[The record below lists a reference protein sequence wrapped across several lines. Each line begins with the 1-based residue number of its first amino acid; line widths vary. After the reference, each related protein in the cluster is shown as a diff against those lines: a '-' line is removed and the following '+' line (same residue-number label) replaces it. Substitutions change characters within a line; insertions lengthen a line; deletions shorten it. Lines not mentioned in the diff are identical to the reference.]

1 MKNII
6 LIAPP
11 GAGKGTQAKMLCSKF
26 NMVHISVGDLLRSE
40 IEKGNDLSESLKQRM
55 QSGKLVEDELI
66 LKIMEKRL
74 NESDLDNGFILDGF
88 PRNINQAINLDKI
101 TDKIDAV
108 IYLEVSKE
116 ELERRIVGRLV
127 CKTCGASYSELIEEL
142 MPINNNIC
150 DKCNSKLEKRI
161 DDTVEI
167 FNNRYN
173 TYLEETYPILEFYKE
188 KNKLYTINLLDKDEI
203 FNEIVKIISKML
215 TYQTGIK
222 KYTD

>member
-11 GAGKGTQAKMLCSKF
+11 GAGKGTQAKMLCTKF

-40 IEKGNDLSESLKQRM
+40 IEKKSDLSESLKQRM

-74 NESDLDNGFILDGF
+74 NESDLNNGFILDGF
-88 PRNINQAINLDKI
+88 PRNINQAINLEKI
-101 TDKIDAV
+101 TKKIDAV

-127 CKTCGASYSELIEEL
+127 CKSCGASYSELIEEL
-142 MPINNNIC
+142 KPINQNLC

-161 DDTVEI
+161 DDTIEI
-167 FNNRYN
+167 FNKRYN

-188 KNKLYTINLLDKDEI
+188 KNKLYTINSLDKDEI
-203 FNEIVKIISKML
+203 FNEIVKII
-215 TYQTGIK
+215 T
-222 KYTD
+222 

>member
-74 NESDLDNGFILDGF
+74 NESDLETGFILDGF

-101 TDKIDAV
+101 TDKIDIV
-108 IYLEVSKE
+108 IYLNVSKE

-142 MPINNNIC
+142 KPINENLC

-203 FNEIVKIISKML
+203 FNEIVKVIS
-215 TYQTGIK
+215 
-222 KYTD
+222 

>member
-108 IYLEVSKE
+108 IYLEVSKD

-127 CKTCGASYSELIEEL
+127 CKTCGASYSELISSYDL
-142 MPINNNIC
+142 
-150 DKCNSKLEKRI
+150 
-161 DDTVEI
+161 
-167 FNNRYN
+167 
-173 TYLEETYPILEFYKE
+173 
-188 KNKLYTINLLDKDEI
+188 
-203 FNEIVKIISKML
+203 
-215 TYQTGIK
+215 
-222 KYTD
+222 

>member
-127 CKTCGASYSELIEEL
+127 CKICGASYSELIEEL
-142 MPINNNIC
+142 KPINENLC

-173 TYLEETYPILEFYKE
+173 TYIEETYPILEFYKE
-188 KNKLYTINLLDKDEI
+188 KNKLYTINLLQKQEI
-203 FNEIVKIISKML
+203 FNEIVKIIS
-215 TYQTGIK
+215 
-222 KYTD
+222 

>member
-40 IEKGNDLSESLKQRM
+40 VEKGNDLSESLKQRM

-116 ELERRIVGRLV
+116 KLERRIVGRLV

-142 MPINNNIC
+142 KPMNNDIC

-203 FNEIVKIISKML
+203 FNEIVKVIS
-215 TYQTGIK
+215 
-222 KYTD
+222 

>member
-40 IEKGNDLSESLKQRM
+40 IEKGNDLSESLKQSV

-88 PRNINQAINLDKI
+88 PRTLPQAECLDQICLELNIS
-101 TDKIDAV
+101 IDHV
-108 IYLEVSKE
+108 IDIEVNEDCRKQFS
-116 ELERRIVGRLV
+116 
-127 CKTCGASYSELIEEL
+127 
-142 MPINNNIC
+142 P
-150 DKCNSKLEKRI
+150 NS
-161 DDTVEI
+161 
-167 FNNRYN
+167 
-173 TYLEETYPILEFYKE
+173 
-188 KNKLYTINLLDKDEI
+188 
-203 FNEIVKIISKML
+203 
-215 TYQTGIK
+215 
-222 KYTD
+222 

>member
-101 TDKIDAV
+101 TNKIDAV

-173 TYLEETYPILEFYKE
+173 TYLEETHPILEFYKE

-203 FNEIVKIISKML
+203 FNEIVKIIS
-215 TYQTGIK
+215 
-222 KYTD
+222 